1 MTVNIS
7 KPSINIREKLSELDK
22 PSGIAGEAV
31 LRADSVQEI
40 RDQIGAG
47 RKNLIINGGMQVSQ
61 RGGSSTFGQSDKGY
75 KTVDRFSV
83 YEQGTP
89 LSTFDVNRVTDS
101 PNGFRS
107 SHKLTCTTAE
117 ATPSSTVHMYTF
129 QKIEGQ
135 SLQHLG
141 FGTPDAKDI
150 TISFWVKATVVGT
163 YAVAFKHFSSNGV
176 GTQYYGDT
184 YTVNSANTWQK
195 VIMVIP
201 KNTAADIIND
211 STGGFSCEFVVVSGT
226 YYSSSATG
234 LPSWTASPN
243 AAQREGGHNV
253 NLGSAVGNSWQIT
266 GVQLE
271 LGSVATDFEHRSYGE
286 ELALCQRYYQL
297 LGGAAYAPVGFGKI
311 YAAGNCAMGAVLF
324 ITEMRSPPSVAEKG
338 NGLIVTDRVSY
349 DDTVT
354 SISSSNVSKNCL
366 WARFNTGI
374 ARSDRHPVFIACK
387 NGAVGW
393 LELDAEL

>member
-286 ELALCQRYYQL
+286 ELALCQRYYYAINGAGNAGYNMILQRRNGNGTKSYQQTIEFPVTMRVSPATAATYL
-297 LGGAAYAPVGFGKI
+297 DLHKPGVAYDPITSIGFASSPEMGAAHIMVQTANI
-311 YAAGNCAMGAVLF
+311 DSIAAQVRN
-324 ITEMRSPPSVAEKG
+324 
-338 NGLIVTDRVSY
+338 
-349 DDTVT
+349 
-354 SISSSNVSKNCL
+354 
-366 WARFNTGI
+366 FNI
-374 ARSDRHPVFIACK
+374 QF
-387 NGAVGW
+387 
-393 LELDAEL
+393 DAEL